1 MSTLSANGITIFY
14 EETGSGTPLLFLHE
28 FAGDY
33 RAWEPQ
39 IRFFS
44 RRYRCINYNARGYP
58 PSDVPEDVADY
69 SQDIAVDDA
78 RGVLDALNIEKA
90 HIIGLSM
97 GGYATVLFGVK
108 YPERA
113 LSLTIGGCGYGSSS
127 RQMTWYGELDALAEA
142 FISEGMKTKAA
153 EYATGPTRVQL
164 QNKDPRG
171 WEEFRNQFMEHSA
184 LGAANTFRGV
194 QKHRPNL
201 LEMGDELAKIDVPA
215 LILIGDEDD
224 PAIEASIFMKQVM
237 PTAALEVYPRSGHAI
252 NLEEPDRFNRSVLDF
267 ITTVDGGRWQTR
279 DPRSKAETL
288 ISPLNK

>member
-1 MSTLSANGITIFY
+1 MPTVAANGINIYY

-28 FAGDY
+28 FAGDP

-44 RRYRCINYNARGYP
+44 RRYRCINYAARGYP
-58 PSDVPEDVADY
+58 PSDVPEDPSLY

-78 RGVLDALNIEKA
+78 RGVLDALNIDKA

-113 LSLTIGGCGYGSSS
+113 LSLTIGGCGYGSSTQQGS
-127 RQMTWYGELDALAEA
+127 WYGELDELADA
-142 FISEGMKTKAA
+142 FLKEGMKTKAE
-153 EYATGPTRVQL
+153 EYAHGPTRVQL

-171 WEEFRNQFMEHSA
+171 WEEFRDQFMEHSP
-184 LGAANTFRGV
+184 LGASLTFKGV
-194 QKHRPNL
+194 QMHRPNL
-201 LEMGDELAKIDVPA
+201 LEMGEELSKIPVPT

-224 PAIEASIFMKQVM
+224 PAIEASLFMKQTM
-237 PTAALEVYPRSGHAI
+237 PTAALEVFPRSGHAI
-252 NLEEPDRFNRSVLDF
+252 NLEEPDRFNRSVQDF
-267 ITTVDGGRWQTR
+267 ITTVDAGRWENR
-279 DPRSKAETL
+279 DPRSKAESL
-288 ISPLNK
+288 IKPLKS